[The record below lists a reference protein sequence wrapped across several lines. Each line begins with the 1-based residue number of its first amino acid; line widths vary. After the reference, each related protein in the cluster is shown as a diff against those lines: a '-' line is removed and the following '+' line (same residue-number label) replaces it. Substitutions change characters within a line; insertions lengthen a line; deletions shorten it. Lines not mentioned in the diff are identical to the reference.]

1 MGMKQTLFS
10 KNTSIAT
17 SANWCWQIAL
27 DIYIPIRGELASPVT
42 GQMKKET
49 QKKKKHDSTL
59 HIDNIHYYQN
69 AVHKVHEHQYPTDEH
84 LAKQ

>member
-17 SANWCWQIAL
+17 AANWCWQIAL

-42 GQMKKET
+42 GEIKKET
-49 QKKKKHDSTL
+49 QKKKT
-59 HIDNIHYYQN
+59 
-69 AVHKVHEHQYPTDEH
+69 
-84 LAKQ
+84 